1 MKKEDVKVGCVY
13 KCLTNGVI
21 FKVVEVTER
30 KMRWETLNK
39 KKYEGHIFN
48 DNLIDIRLCD
58 IVELKNYE
66 KD

>member
-1 MKKEDVKVGCVY
+1 MKKEDIKVKGIY

-21 FKVVEVTER
+21 FEVVDVDDK
-30 KMRWETLNK
+30 KMKWRPLNK

-48 DNLIDIRLCD
+48 DELIKIRLCD